1 MSRNL
6 LICTLGASWAVIPE
20 VYGFLAPDR
29 LPLYRHHP
37 DAETLTRQR
46 GDLGLA
52 APDEIWICTT
62 LGDATQSGIASLLEW
77 AGGLSPLP
85 LRIWQAD
92 ATDELASQ
100 AECDRFRELLL
111 RVCLLAQ
118 ETAQG
123 GQVTLSLA
131 GGRKTMSADLQWA
144 GSLLGCQALIHV
156 VGLKLPEVLQK
167 ATPALMLAPLPV
179 ELARCVV
186 PVVAGDGRRSEL
198 LDVDLDGAGPVTA
211 ARFPVPLAA
220 EGRPLIWTAPAMPV
234 LIDEL
239 RRRERAGSQL
249 LGNFLETLARDE
261 HHENWRSL
269 YRLPP
274 RLIRLLRETPLSPV
288 HRDWLVRL
296 PKADLH
302 RHLGGCL
309 SLSDQRSVGAAIWDA
324 LSHAEQATALQAVR
338 PLLELNDWPWDW
350 PSRLKGGCPRSHAA
364 AALLTQAPEDRLERA
379 LFTVTEPRLALR
391 DGHRGFAAYE
401 RPGEL
406 SGSAV
411 LGHSAAHRP
420 YAVAV
425 VRQAVEEG
433 LAYLELRGSPQKY
446 GDGLAFLRSFHS
458 ALNEALLVLPD
469 DERPRIRFILIADRR
484 HPDRVREVIQIAL
497 QAQAELPDFIAGL
510 DLAGDE
516 KETRPSDIAV
526 DFLPAF
532 EACLPLTIHAGE
544 GEDADAIWQAAYHLH
559 ADRIGHGLSLGDHP
573 QLAARFRNRGICLEL
588 CPTSNREVVGFRDPA
603 HTASTGLPVYPLRTL
618 WDAGL
623 PLTLCTDNPGI
634 SRTTLADE
642 YLTAA
647 RMIDGLSLWD
657 ALAMMRQAFVHAF
670 LPGAERE
677 LLLKQADARIY
688 RAVLDSLEPQSRRSD

>member
-1 MSRNL
+1 M
-6 LICTLGASWAVIPE
+6 
-20 VYGFLAPDR
+20 
-29 LPLYRHHP
+29 
-37 DAETLTRQR
+37 
-46 GDLGLA
+46 
-52 APDEIWICTT
+52 
-62 LGDATQSGIASLLEW
+62 
-77 AGGLSPLP
+77 LS
-85 LRIWQAD
+85 
-92 ATDELASQ
+92 
-100 AECDRFRELLL
+100 
-111 RVCLLAQ
+111 
-118 ETAQG
+118 
-123 GQVTLSLA
+123 
-131 GGRKTMSADLQWA
+131 
-144 GSLLGCQALIHV
+144 
-156 VGLKLPEVLQK
+156 
-167 ATPALMLAPLPV
+167 PLPV
-179 ELARCVV
+179 ELVRCVV
-186 PVVAGDGRRSEL
+186 PVVAGDGRRSDV

-220 EGRPLIWTAPAMPV
+220 ESRPLIWTAPVTPV

-274 RLIRLLRETPLSPV
+274 RLIRTLRETPLSPA
-288 HRDWLVRL
+288 HRDWLVAL

-309 SLSDQRSVGAAIWDA
+309 SLFDQRSVGAAIWDA
-324 LSHAEQATALQAVR
+324 LSNAERETALLAVR
-338 PLLELNDWPWDW
+338 PLLESDEWPWDW
-350 PSRLKGGCPRSHAA
+350 PSRLQGGCPRSHAA
-364 AALLTQAPEDRLERA
+364 AALLTQAPEDRLEQA
-379 LFTVTEPRLALR
+379 LFTITEPRLALR
-391 DGHRGFAAYE
+391 DDERGFPAYE

-411 LGHSAAHRP
+411 LGHPAAHRP
-420 YAVAV
+420 YAAAV
-425 VRQAVEEG
+425 VHQAIAEG

-446 GDGLAFLRSFHS
+446 GDGLAFLRSFHA
-458 ALNEALLVLPD
+458 ALNEALLALPD
-469 DERPRIRFILIADRR
+469 GERPRIRFILIADRR
-484 HPDRVREVIQIAL
+484 HPAQAREVIQLAL
-497 QAQAELPDFIAGL
+497 KAQAELPDFIAGL

-516 KETRPSDIAV
+516 KETRPADIAG

-544 GEDADAIWQAAYHLH
+544 GEEADAIWQAAYHLH

-603 HTASTGLPVYPLRTL
+603 HPASEGLPVYPLRTL
-618 WDAGL
+618 WNAGL

-647 RMIDGLSLWD
+647 RMVDGLTLWD

-677 LLLKQADARIY
+677 LLLKQTDTVVY
-688 RAVLDSLEPQSRRSD
+688 RNVLGKFGG

>member
-1 MSRNL
+1 MSRHL
-6 LICTLGASWAVIPE
+6 LLCTLGASWAVIPE
-20 VYGFLAPDR
+20 VYGFLAPDQ

-37 DAETLTRQR
+37 EGLALDRQR
-46 GDLGLA
+46 TDLALV
-52 APDEIWICTT
+52 APDEIWVCTT
-62 LGDATQSGIASLLEW
+62 QGKATQAGIVNLQAWQAQLP
-77 AGGLSPLP
+77 AVP

-100 AECDRFRELLL
+100 AECERFRELLL

-118 ETAQG
+118 ATANG

-156 VGLKLPEVLQK
+156 VGLTLPAALLR
-167 ATPALMLAPLPV
+167 ATPALMGAPLSV
-179 ELARCVV
+179 ELARCVM
-186 PVVAGDGRRSEL
+186 PVVTGDGRRSDL

-211 ARFPVPLAA
+211 DRFPVPLADS
-220 EGRPLIWTAPAMPV
+220 GQPLVWSVPDGPM

-239 RRRERAGSQL
+239 RRREQAGGQL
-249 LGNFLETLARDE
+249 LGNFLETLSRDE

-274 RLIRLLRETPLSPV
+274 RVIQSLRETRLAPV
-288 HRDWLVRL
+288 HRDWLLAL

-309 SLSDQRSVGAAIWDA
+309 SLAAQCEVGEAIWNTLGLADK
-324 LSHAEQATALQAVR
+324 ETALTGVR
-338 PLLELNDWPWDW
+338 PLLDDTNDWPWDW
-350 PSRLKGGCPRSHAA
+350 PETLYAHVPRSHAA
-364 AALLTQAPEDRLERA
+364 AALLTQVRRERLWRN
-379 LFTVTEPRLALR
+379 LYGVTEPRWALR
-391 DGHRGFAAYE
+391 EGPRGFPAYE

-411 LGHSAAHRP
+411 LGHPAAHRP
-420 YAVAV
+420 YAAAV
-425 VRQAVEEG
+425 VRQAVAEG
-433 LAYLELRGSPQKY
+433 LAYLELRGSPHKY
-446 GDGLAFLRSFHS
+446 GDGLVFLRSFHA
-458 ALNEALLVLPD
+458 ALGAALQSVPTQR
-469 DERPRIRFILIADRR
+469 RPRIRFVLIADRR
-484 HPDRVREVIQIAL
+484 DPALAREVIRLAL
-497 QAQAELPDFIAGL
+497 TAQAEMPDFIAGL

-516 KETRPSDIAV
+516 RCTRPADLAG

-544 GEDADAIWQAAYHLH
+544 GEAADAIWQAAYHLH
-559 ADRIGHGLSLGDHP
+559 ADRIGHGLSLGNHP

-588 CPTSNREVVGFRDPA
+588 CPTSNREVVGFHDPA
-603 HTASTGLPVYPLRTL
+603 VSETASLPIYPLRKL
-618 WDAGL
+618 WEAGL

-647 RMIDGLSLWD
+647 RMIGGLTMWD

-670 LPGAERE
+670 LPGDERE
-677 LLLKQADARIY
+677 TLIKQVDARIY
-688 RAVLDSLEPQSRRSD
+688 RAVLEQWPIV